1 MRQEVINMKNSK
13 KTEIL
18 VNEDEAIENLCTEI
32 VELVRHARNIAV
44 QQVNMIQLLTYYAI
58 GK

>member
-1 MRQEVINMKNSK
+1 MNHSR

-18 VNEDEAIENLCTEI
+18 TNEDAAIERLC
-32 VELVRHARNIAV
+32 VETVALVKHARNITV

-58 GK
+58 

>member
-1 MRQEVINMKNSK
+1 MKNSK